1 MRSYISISLTTKLGL
16 CLMALSLSGCGAAT
30 DDGRFFQ
37 NLAERLTEIEIEEKP
52 KDIAVQTEDVPLEAP
67 AKTDVLKT
75 AGLTVVDMALDMARK
90 GDVPPAGQRASEL
103 IRIVNPLDMPRPD
116 ADTILDTGLEAEL
129 RATSA
134 SVSASGA
141 AQVLA
146 GTQAVNQ
153 AVQKPAQAVMPVQA
167 FKTIQIGSFS
177 TEDRALKAWQGLQ
190 ARYPDMER
198 LKPVMQPV
206 TLASG
211 ATVVRLRLGPVEND
225 AQAKQ
230 LCMQLDITD
239 SWCAKAG

>member
-116 ADTILDTGLEAEL
+116 ADTVLDTGLEAEL
-129 RATSA
+129 RAA
-134 SVSASGA
+134 PASGA

-153 AVQKPAQAVMPVQA
+153 AVQKPAQVVVPVQA

-177 TEDRALKAWQGLQ
+177 TEERAQQAWQGLQ